1 MMSVA
6 AEECDD
12 VEVEEGG
19 LEDGDH
25 DGGEAEEAVVEDL
38 LLAEH
43 GVRGFVRLALGGA
56 GGTHVYRLL
65 ETNSPPYSSRSLYSK
80 THYFFRILA
89 ENVRSHLSRFLKLP
103 SRFKRAPLTSQ
114 KIPNHKWLL
123 S

>member
-1 MMSVA
+1 MMPVA

-19 LEDGDH
+19 LKDGDH

-56 GGTHVYRLL
+56 GGTHVYLLL
-65 ETNSPPYSSRSLYSK
+65 ETPLLVLLDHCIRKPI
-80 THYFFRILA
+80 TFF
-89 ENVRSHLSRFLKLP
+89 EF
-103 SRFKRAPLTSQ
+103 
-114 KIPNHKWLL
+114 
-123 S
+123 